1 VVEISIESGKILC
14 LVEVSVCRSPF
25 HTFLHLHAPVV
36 VGVFEKEPL
45 TENSEIWDCENLLIT
60 PHCADQDTDHCLRAM
75 EIFGKNLERYVKDG
89 TKNLINVIDKQLG
102 Y

>member
-1 VVEISIESGKILC
+1 MNIGRGLTVKETD
-14 LVEVSVCRSPF
+14 LVQALKEKMIAGAV
-25 HTFLHLHAPVV
+25 LD
-36 VGVFEKEPL
+36 VFEKEPL
-45 TENSEIWDCENLLIT
+45 TENSEIWDCENVLIT

-89 TKNLINVIDKQLG
+89 TKNLINIIDKQLG